1 MRKTMDTI
9 SQQIRAS
16 EGLRGTDLAN
26 LLEEE
31 VVKRGNFAM
40 NPPQDFFARLSRN
53 GNRFAFLGTI
63 GFNVS
68 SAVVNLS
75 QVPLIVYP
83 FMVGRTDAKTA
94 TTALNNPESFCRR
107 R

>member
-1 MRKTMDTI
+1 
-9 SQQIRAS
+9 
-16 EGLRGTDLAN
+16 
-26 LLEEE
+26 
-31 VVKRGNFAM
+31 M

-53 GNRFAFLGTI
+53 GNRFALLGTI
-63 GFNVS
+63 GFNVP

-94 TTALNNPESFCRR
+94 TTALNQSRKFFAGAGRTHVVDVDGKKLSGLV
-107 R
+107 